1 MLKGVSRKHVLELS
15 QTLFK
20 TEARDISLEE
30 LRQAKEVFITSST
43 KNILPVVKINGKLIG
58 DGKPG
63 EVTHTLSEKYLE
75 KIANS

>member
-1 MLKGVSRKHVLELS
+1 MLKGVSRKHVFQLS

-30 LRQAKEVFITSST
+30 LHQAKEVFITSTT

-63 EVTHTLSEKYLE
+63 EVTRTLSEKYME